1 MCQSDVSIFG
11 IGLFLLGL
19 GEWDSVIW
27 GEKVLKSFANNTLFS
42 VCSSG
47 SQPLHVYGPLINH
60 KHVFASCFASKLAAV
75 FASKLAKLAN

>member
-27 GEKVLKSFANNTLFS
+27 GEKVLKSFANNTVYSLYAPVVHNLFM
-42 VCSSG
+42 CTD
-47 SQPLHVYGPLINH
+47 P
-60 KHVFASCFASKLAAV
+60 
-75 FASKLAKLAN
+75 